1 VSARPAAGAPW
12 ASAFEGRLAPFVAL
26 LVAVAGAAAVAL
38 SPWVA
43 VAVALAT
50 GAALLLV
57 ARWFPGFFLAAVGVL
72 LAGYAFFG
80 RSFAYLGVAPIYAGE
95 MVLALSVLVTL
106 RTLGRRWL
114 RLELLV
120 VAFMVWGLARTVP
133 FVASAG
139 IDALRDG
146 VLWGYALFALALS
159 VTAKKEHFERL
170 RGPYAFLIP
179 LFIAWVGFSAALSY
193 AQSLPVIPGTNVPI
207 VIFKG
212 GDMGVHLAGSIAFLI
227 AGLWP
232 GSPGATSLL
241 VTLLLPLWL
250 VSVGVAGSLN
260 RGGLFSALAGWS
272 AAIFIR
278 PPARWWSA
286 FAVAVLLFATAAVID
301 PNLDVGRART
311 VSVDQVVTNMAS
323 VLMSTGDDKLD
334 ATRDFRLRWWRDII
348 GYTIGGEYF
357 WTGKGFGVNLADD
370 DGYQVKTDGS
380 LRAPHN
386 THLTVLARMGV
397 PGFVIWLL
405 LQFGFGIQLVRAFLA
420 SRRAGATFW
429 CRIDAW
435 LFAYWVAMLINTSFD
450 PYLEGPQGGIWFW
463 AVIGLGFAAIRAQ
476 MPFMNASAPRT
487 AGA

>member
-1 VSARPAAGAPW
+1 VSARPTSGTIATGVLD
-12 ASAFEGRLAPFVAL
+12 GRLTPIIAV
-26 LVAVAGAAAVAL
+26 LVASLAAAAVAA

-43 VAVALAT
+43 VGIALVT
-50 GAALLLV
+50 GAAVLL
-57 ARWFPGFFLAAVGVL
+57 ASRWLPGLFLTAVGVL
-72 LAGYAFFG
+72 LVGYAFFG
-80 RSFAYLGVAPIYAGE
+80 RSFAYLGVAPVYAGE
-95 MVLALSVLVTL
+95 MVLALAALVII
-106 RTLGRRWL
+106 RTATRRWL
-114 RLELLV
+114 RLELLI
-120 VAFMVWGLARTVP
+120 VAFMAWGLARTVP
-133 FVASAG
+133 FIASDG

-159 VTAKKEHFERL
+159 VTVRREHFERM

-193 AQSLPVIPGTNVPI
+193 AQSLPTIPGTNVA
-207 VIFKG
+207 VVYFKG

-232 GSPGATSLL
+232 GSPGAASLL

-250 VSVGVAGSLN
+250 VSVAVAGSLN
-260 RGGLFSALAGWS
+260 RGGLFSALSGWS
-272 AAIFIR
+272 AAVFIR

-286 FAVAVLLFATAAVID
+286 FAVAVLLFATAAVVD

-311 VSVDQVVTNMAS
+311 VSVDQIVTNMAS

-334 ATRDFRLRWWRDII
+334 ATRDFRLRWWRDILD
-348 GYTIGGEYF
+348 YTIVGPYF

-397 PGFVIWLL
+397 PGLVIWLL
-405 LQFGFGIQLVRAFLA
+405 LLFGFGIQLVRAFLA
-420 SRRAGATFW
+420 SRKAGATFW

-435 LFAYWVAMLINTSFD
+435 LFAYWVAMLVNTSFD

-463 AVIGLGFAAIRAQ
+463 AVMGLGFAAMRAQ
-476 MPFMNASAPRT
+476 MAYLRPGAPRE
-487 AGA
+487 AEA

>member
-1 VSARPAAGAPW
+1 MNTPFVG
-12 ASAFEGRLAPFVAL
+12 AFEGRLVPFVAL
-26 LVAVAGAAAVAL
+26 LGAVVGAAAVAL

-43 VAVALAT
+43 VAIALVV

-57 ARWFPGFFLAAVGVL
+57 SRWLPGLFLTGL
-72 LAGYAFFG
+72 GIILAGYAFFG
-80 RSFAYLGVAPIYAGE
+80 RSFAYLGVAPIYVGE
-95 MVLALSVLVTL
+95 MVLALSVLVTI
-106 RTLGRRWL
+106 RTAARQWL
-114 RLELLV
+114 KLELLI
-120 VAFMVWGLARTVP
+120 VAFMIWGLARTIP
-133 FVASAG
+133 YIASDG

-159 VTAKKEHFERL
+159 VTVRREHFERI

-179 LFIAWVGFSAALSY
+179 FFIAWVGFSAGLSY
-193 AQSLPVIPGTNVPI
+193 AQSLPLIPGTNVPI

-232 GSPGATSLL
+232 GSPGAASLL

-272 AAIFIR
+272 AAAFIR

-286 FAVAVLLFATAAVID
+286 FAVAVLLFATAAVVD

-311 VSVDQVVTNMAS
+311 VSVDQIVTNMAS

-334 ATRDFRLRWWRDII
+334 ATRDFRLRWWRDILD
-348 GYTIGGEYF
+348 YTLAGPYF

-397 PGFVIWLL
+397 PGLVMWLL
-405 LQFGFGIQLVRAFLA
+405 LMFGFGIQLVRAFLA
-420 SRRAGATFW
+420 SRRAGAVFW

-435 LFAYWVAMLINTSFD
+435 LFAYWVAMLVNTSFD

-463 AVIGLGFAAIRAQ
+463 AVMGLGFAAIRAQ
-476 MPFMNASAPRT
+476 QVYAPRAPRAAT
-487 AGA
+487 PA